1 MALRG
6 LNSYICDMAKTE
18 TKSGVEAGAKA
29 GSKAGKTLLIACG
42 ALAREV
48 VALKQAHGWQTMD
61 VTCLPA
67 IWHNRPEKIPEG
79 VRRKIRAG
87 RKTHERIFVA
97 YGDCGTGGVLDKV
110 LAEEGVERIDGPHC
124 YQFYMGTKDFE
135 ALMEREPTT
144 FFLTD
149 YLARHF
155 DRLIIQGLGLD
166 RHPELRDDY
175 FGNYRK
181 LVYLAQ
187 IEDPNLKAKAKQAAR
202 RLGLEFDYRLTAY
215 GELGDFIDK
224 AMKEEARHGAANRR
238 LLA

>member
-6 LNSYICDMAKTE
+6 PNTYICDM
-18 TKSGVEAGAKA
+18 
-29 GSKAGKTLLIACG
+29 SKPGPQPGTTLLIACG
-42 ALAREV
+42 ALAREI
-48 VALKQAHGWQTMD
+48 VALKRVHKWSALD
-61 VTCLPA
+61 ITCLPA
-67 IWHNRPEKIPEG
+67 IWHNRPEKIPAG

-87 RKTHERIFVA
+87 RKTHEHILVA
-97 YGDCGTGGVLDKV
+97 YGDCGTGGVLDQV

-135 ALMEREPTT
+135 ALMEADPTT

-149 YLARHF
+149 YMARHF

-175 FGNYRK
+175 FGNYRR
-181 LVYLAQ
+181 LIYLAQ
-187 IEDPNLKAKAKQAAR
+187 IEDPRLKAKAEQAAA
-202 RLGLEFDYRLTAY
+202 RLGLEFEYRLTAY
-215 GELGDFIDK
+215 GELETFIDK
-224 AMKEEARHGAANRR
+224 AMNKEARHGAADRR